1 METTV
6 EQTENLAEMAIRKK
20 TVKRTK
26 TRTARPRILRKRT
39 LPKLKK
45 RDRKVPKKTKTS
57 NAEKPISLKPLKFD
71 DAVSALLKAKP
82 EPKRHKEKLSSEQI
96 NEKAK

>member
-45 RDRKVPKKTKTS
+45 HRKVPKKTKTS

>member
-45 RDRKVPKKTKTS
+45 RR
-57 NAEKPISLKPLKFD
+57 E
-71 DAVSALLKAKP
+71 AL
-82 EPKRHKEKLSSEQI
+82 ETLSSNEDQHFIETARDMKSI
-96 NEKAK
+96 NEKLKEIKTKIS